1 MTHSAA
7 PHGWVSLAQ
16 PLSDAIPKVRPDW
29 PISFDAVEEPH
40 VDGIVGRITMAEFPV
55 HTGTHIDAPV
65 HLFPGAK
72 GIDEYPV
79 DYFLGRGVVLGI
91 DAEPA
96 QAVTAADLRS
106 ASPEVLQG
114 DIVFLSLGFARAFN
128 TSEYHDHPYLSEDA
142 AEFLV
147 ERGVRVVGL
156 DVLTPDMPVGRR
168 PKGFGFPVHSILL
181 SNDVLIIENVGGALR
196 QLEGERVEVM
206 MAPIPIV
213 GADGAPI
220 VPLAR
225 VIS

>member
-16 PLSDAIPKVRPDW
+16 PLSNEIPKVRPDW
-29 PISFDAVEEPH
+29 PVSFDAVEIPH

-55 HTGTHIDAPV
+55 HTGTHIDSPV

-79 DYFLGRGVVLGI
+79 DFFLGSGVVLGI
-91 DAEPA
+91 SAGPA
-96 QAVTAADLRS
+96 QVITADDLRA
-106 ASPEVLQG
+106 ASPEIREG
-114 DIVFLSLGFARAFN
+114 DIVFLSLGFAQAFN

-142 AEFLV
+142 ATFLV
-147 ERGVRVVGL
+147 ERGVRIVGM

-168 PKGFGFPVHSILL
+168 PADFGFPVHSILL
-181 SNDVLIIENVGGALR
+181 SNDVLIIENAGGALR
-196 QLEGERVEVM
+196 QLEGRRVEFV
-206 MAPIPIV
+206 MAPLPIV